1 MLSFGI
7 RKVKVKGL
15 DDSKYIAAAVYVTSI
30 VLAVV
35 IVATYTLNDYV
46 NGFPAL
52 VSIGFFIGT
61 TFILLLVFIPKVQY
75 LSASQFFMHKKCL
88 FQMVGLYRDPHGE
101 NVFSKSEL
109 SDPTDTLGTRKLS
122 NTIGSHDSSMIEVD
136 KTEVDGLKARIKE
149 LETITSREVR
159 C

>member
-1 MLSFGI
+1 MQELGIIYQFYVYTCDSQARDIFLGILYGYKAALQILALVLSFGI

-35 IVATYTLNDYV
+35 IVGTYTLNDYV

-61 TFILLLVFIPKVQY
+61 TFILLLVFIPRVRVIIITVEE
-75 LSASQFFMHKKCL
+75 S
-88 FQMVGLYRDPHGE
+88 
-101 NVFSKSEL
+101 
-109 SDPTDTLGTRKLS
+109 PTNLL
-122 NTIGSHDSSMIEVD
+122 
-136 KTEVDGLKARIKE
+136 
-149 LETITSREVR
+149 
-159 C
+159 